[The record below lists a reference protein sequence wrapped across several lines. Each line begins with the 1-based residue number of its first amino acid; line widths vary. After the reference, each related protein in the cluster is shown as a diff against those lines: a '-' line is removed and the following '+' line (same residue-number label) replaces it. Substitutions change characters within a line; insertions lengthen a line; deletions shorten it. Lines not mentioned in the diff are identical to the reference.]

1 MRTRH
6 NLRYTLEKTLRP
18 YLEKLRQQAQ
28 ATPAGIRKQMLL
40 CISASLLLTILVFF
54 LGLQDGVLKEGFRLP
69 RSGYGGAK
77 QYITLE
83 VSGLTEDTSVPLD
96 ITVSPKRY
104 TEEEANAVFREIY
117 DQLEELVVAE
127 GESFA
132 NLQHDLRLMTKL
144 PKYGVQLSWDFY
156 PELDPALDAG
166 SVPQDVDVPA
176 EAAVEGEVPQD
187 ADAASKALAE
197 NEQSAG
203 EDAMPEALAEGGV
216 SADED
221 VLPED
226 ADATAI
232 AMADQREAARAYY
245 RKYRHL
251 MDSDG
256 TLHNET
262 LPPGTVVTGYLS
274 LIMSTDIVPTS
285 TDGATKYLKTQYHSA
300 PYRIYVGIVPRAL
313 SRYESLLLQL
323 QQAITAED
331 EGSLGE
337 NMLSLPTEIDGQR
350 IYYSEHEDQ
359 SYLLLPLL
367 GVIAA
372 MAIYMRQGQ
381 ARRTEKKQ
389 REALLMLDYSELVS
403 KLMVY
408 IGAGLTVRNALETIS
423 QHFDALIARG
433 IKADRPLYQELRTMV
448 IQFRR
453 NMPES
458 EIYLSF
464 GRRVNLKPYTK
475 LVSLIEQ
482 NRMNGA
488 RNLRAM
494 LELEMEDA
502 FEQRK
507 TTARRLG
514 EEAGTKLLLPLFIML
529 GIVMIIVIVPAM
541 SALG

>member
-6 NLRYTLEKTLRP
+6 ALRRTLEKTLQP
-18 YLEKLRQQAQ
+18 YLQKLRQQAQ
-28 ATPAGIRKQMLL
+28 ATPAEIRKQMLL

-54 LGLQDGVLKEGFRLP
+54 LGLQDGTLKEGFRLP
-69 RSGYGGAK
+69 RSGYGGSK

-132 NLQHDLRLMTKL
+132 NLQHDLHLMTKL

-156 PELDPALDAG
+156 PELDPALTSG
-166 SVPQDVDVPA
+166 SLPQD
-176 EAAVEGEVPQD
+176 
-187 ADAASKALAE
+187 
-197 NEQSAG
+197 
-203 EDAMPEALAEGGV
+203 EDAPAEALAEDAV
-216 SADED
+216 SADVDAPAEA
-221 VLPED
+221 LPEGEVTAEA
-226 ADATAI
+226 ADAVAI
-232 AMADQREAARAYY
+232 AMAEQREAARAYY

-274 LIMSTDIVPTS
+274 LIMSTDIVPKS
-285 TDGATKYLKTQYHSA
+285 TDGETKYLKTQYHSA
-300 PYRIYVGIVPRAL
+300 PYRIYVSIVPRAL

-350 IYYSEHEDQ
+350 ICYSEHEDR

-433 IKADRPLYQELRTMV
+433 IKEDRPLYQELRTMV

>member
-6 NLRYTLEKTLRP
+6 SLRRTLEKTLQP
-18 YLEKLRQQAQ
+18 YLQKLRQQAQ
-28 ATPAGIRKQMLL
+28 ATPVGIRKQMLL

-69 RSGYGGAK
+69 RSGYGGSK

-166 SVPQDVDVPA
+166 SVPQDTD
-176 EAAVEGEVPQD
+176 AATETAGEGEMP
-187 ADAASKALAE
+187 L
-197 NEQSAG
+197 G
-203 EDAMPEALAEGGV
+203 EDAPAEALAEGEV
-216 SADED
+216 SMDED
-221 VLPED
+221 ASAETLAEGEAAIED

-232 AMADQREAARAYY
+232 AMAEQREAARAYY

-285 TDGATKYLKTQYHSA
+285 TDGETKYLKTQYHSA

-323 QQAITAED
+323 QQAITTED

-350 IYYSEHEDQ
+350 IYYSEHEDR

-433 IKADRPLYQELRTMV
+433 IKEDRPLYQELRTMV

>member
-1 MRTRH
+1 MKTRH
-6 NLRYTLEKTLRP
+6 SLHRTLEKTLRP
-18 YLEKLRQQAQ
+18 YLQKLRQQAQ

-54 LGLQDGVLKEGFRLP
+54 LGLQDGTLKEGFRLP
-69 RSGYGGAK
+69 RSGYGGSK

-104 TEEEANAVFREIY
+104 TEEEADAVFREIY
-117 DQLEELVVAE
+117 EQLEELVVAE

-132 NLQHDLRLMTKL
+132 NLQHDLHLMTKL

-156 PELDPALDAG
+156 PELDPAIVG
-166 SVPQDVDVPA
+166 SVPQDDDVPA
-176 EAAVEGEVPQD
+176 EALAEDEVATDEDAITED
-187 ADAASKALAE
+187 ADAA
-197 NEQSAG
+197 
-203 EDAMPEALAEGGV
+203 
-216 SADED
+216 
-221 VLPED
+221 
-226 ADATAI
+226 AI
-232 AMADQREAARAYY
+232 AMAEQREAARAYY

-274 LIMSTDIVPTS
+274 LIMSTDIVPENV
-285 TDGATKYLKTQYHSA
+285 DGEAKYLKTQYHSA
-300 PYRIYVGIVPRAL
+300 PYRIYVGIVPREL

-350 IYYSEHEDQ
+350 IFYSEHEDR

>member
-6 NLRYTLEKTLRP
+6 SLRRTLEKTLQP
-18 YLEKLRQQAQ
+18 YLQKLRQQAQ

-69 RSGYGGAK
+69 RSGYGGSK

-156 PELDPALDAG
+156 PELDPALAAG
-166 SVPQDVDVPA
+166 SVPQDTDAATETAAEGEVSMDEDAPAETLAEGEVSMDEDAPA
-176 EAAVEGEVPQD
+176 EAPA
-187 ADAASKALAE
+187 
-197 NEQSAG
+197 
-203 EDAMPEALAEGGV
+203 
-216 SADED
+216 
-221 VLPED
+221 ED

-232 AMADQREAARAYY
+232 AMAEQREAARAYY

-262 LPPGTVVTGYLS
+262 LAPGTVVTGYLS

-285 TDGATKYLKTQYHSA
+285 TDGETKYLKTQYHSA
-300 PYRIYVGIVPRAL
+300 PYRIYIGIVPRAL

-323 QQAITAED
+323 QQAITTED

-350 IYYSEHEDQ
+350 IYYSEHEDR

-433 IKADRPLYQELRTMV
+433 IKEDRPLYQELRTMV

-494 LELEMEDA
+494 LELEMEDT

>member
-6 NLRYTLEKTLRP
+6 SLHHTLEKTLRP
-18 YLEKLRQQAQ
+18 YLQKLRQQAQ

-69 RSGYGGAK
+69 RNGYGGSK

-156 PELDPALDAG
+156 PELDPALAAG
-166 SVPQDVDVPA
+166 SVTP
-176 EAAVEGEVPQD
+176 
-187 ADAASKALAE
+187 
-197 NEQSAG
+197 
-203 EDAMPEALAEGGV
+203 
-216 SADED
+216 DE
-221 VLPED
+221 
-226 ADATAI
+226 
-232 AMADQREAARAYY
+232 ARAYY

-274 LIMSTDIVPTS
+274 LIMSTDIVPTG
-285 TDGATKYLKTQYHSA
+285 TDGETKYLKTQYHSA

-323 QQAITAED
+323 QQAITTED

-350 IYYSEHEDQ
+350 IYYSEHEDR

-433 IKADRPLYQELRTMV
+433 IKEDRPLYQELRTMV

-458 EIYLSF
+458 DIYLSF

>member
-6 NLRYTLEKTLRP
+6 SLRRTLEKTLRP
-18 YLEKLRQQAQ
+18 YLQKLRQQAQ

-69 RSGYGGAK
+69 RNGYGGSK

-156 PELDPALDAG
+156 PELDPALSAG
-166 SVPQDVDVPA
+166 SVTPDANAPAEDEMPLGDDAPAETLAEGEVSMDVDAPA
-176 EAAVEGEVPQD
+176 EAA
-187 ADAASKALAE
+187 A
-197 NEQSAG
+197 
-203 EDAMPEALAEGGV
+203 
-216 SADED
+216 
-221 VLPED
+221 ED

-232 AMADQREAARAYY
+232 AMAEQREAARAYY

-285 TDGATKYLKTQYHSA
+285 TDGETKYLKTQYHSA

-323 QQAITAED
+323 QQAITTED

-350 IYYSEHEDQ
+350 IYYSEHEDR

-433 IKADRPLYQELRTMV
+433 IKEDRPLYQELRTMV

-458 EIYLSF
+458 DIYLSF

>member
-6 NLRYTLEKTLRP
+6 SLRRTLEKTLRP
-18 YLEKLRQQAQ
+18 YLQKLRQQAQ

-69 RSGYGGAK
+69 RSGYGGSK

-166 SVPQDVDVPA
+166 SVPQDTD
-176 EAAVEGEVPQD
+176 AATETAGEGEMP
-187 ADAASKALAE
+187 L
-197 NEQSAG
+197 G
-203 EDAMPEALAEGGV
+203 EDAPAEALAEGEV
-216 SADED
+216 SMDED
-221 VLPED
+221 ASAETLAEGEAAIED

-232 AMADQREAARAYY
+232 AMAEQREAARAYY

-285 TDGATKYLKTQYHSA
+285 TDGETKYLKTQYHSA

-323 QQAITAED
+323 QQAITTED
-331 EGSLGE
+331 EDSLGE

-350 IYYSEHEDQ
+350 IYYREHEDR

-433 IKADRPLYQELRTMV
+433 IKEDRPLYQELRTMV

-494 LELEMEDA
+494 LELEMEEA

>member
-6 NLRYTLEKTLRP
+6 SLRRTLEKTLRS
-18 YLEKLRQQAQ
+18 YLQKLRQQAQ

-69 RSGYGGAK
+69 RSGYGGSK

-166 SVPQDVDVPA
+166 SVPQD
-176 EAAVEGEVPQD
+176 E
-187 ADAASKALAE
+187 
-197 NEQSAG
+197 
-203 EDAMPEALAEGGV
+203 
-216 SADED
+216 
-221 VLPED
+221 
-226 ADATAI
+226 
-232 AMADQREAARAYY
+232 ARAYY
-245 RKYRHL
+245 QKYRHL

-262 LPPGTVVTGYLS
+262 LAPGTVVTGYLS

-285 TDGATKYLKTQYHSA
+285 TDGETKYLKTQYHSA

-323 QQAITAED
+323 QQAITTED

-350 IYYSEHEDQ
+350 IYYSEHEDR

-433 IKADRPLYQELRTMV
+433 IKEDRPLYQELRTMV

>member
-1 MRTRH
+1 MKTRH
-6 NLRYTLEKTLRP
+6 SLRRTLEKTLRP
-18 YLEKLRQQAQ
+18 YLQKLRQQAQ
-28 ATPAGIRKQMLL
+28 ATPVEIRKQMLL

-54 LGLQDGVLKEGFRLP
+54 LGLQDSVLKEGFCLP
-69 RSGYGGAK
+69 RSGYGGQK

-104 TEEEANAVFREIY
+104 TEEEADAVFREIY

-156 PELDPALDAG
+156 PELDPALAAG
-166 SVPQDVDVPA
+166 SVPQNEDAPA
-176 EAAVEGEVPQD
+176 EATGEGEMPLGDD
-187 ADAASKALAE
+187 APA
-197 NEQSAG
+197 
-203 EDAMPEALAEGGV
+203 EALAEGEAV
-216 SADED
+216 T
-221 VLPED
+221 ED

-232 AMADQREAARAYY
+232 AMAEQREAARAYY

-262 LPPGTVVTGYLS
+262 LAPGTVVTGYLS

-285 TDGATKYLKTQYHSA
+285 TDGETKYLKTQYHSA

-323 QQAITAED
+323 QQAITSED

-350 IYYSEHEDQ
+350 IYYSEHEDR

-389 REALLMLDYSELVS
+389 REALLMLDYPELVS

-433 IKADRPLYQELRTMV
+433 IKEDRPLYQELRTML

>member
-6 NLRYTLEKTLRP
+6 SLRRTLEKTLRP
-18 YLEKLRQQAQ
+18 YLQKLRQQAQ

-69 RSGYGGAK
+69 RSGYGGSK

-156 PELDPALDAG
+156 PELDPALAAG
-166 SVPQDVDVPA
+166 SVTP
-176 EAAVEGEVPQD
+176 
-187 ADAASKALAE
+187 
-197 NEQSAG
+197 
-203 EDAMPEALAEGGV
+203 
-216 SADED
+216 DE
-221 VLPED
+221 
-226 ADATAI
+226 
-232 AMADQREAARAYY
+232 ARAYY

-262 LPPGTVVTGYLS
+262 LAPGTVVTGYLS
-274 LIMSTDIVPTS
+274 LIMSTDIVPTG
-285 TDGATKYLKTQYHSA
+285 TDGETKYLKTQYHSA

-323 QQAITAED
+323 QQAITTED

-350 IYYSEHEDQ
+350 IYYSEHEDR

-389 REALLMLDYSELVS
+389 RESLLMLDYSELVS

-423 QHFDALIARG
+423 QHFDALISRG
-433 IKADRPLYQELRTMV
+433 IKEDRPLYQELRTMV

>member
-6 NLRYTLEKTLRP
+6 SLRRTLEKTLRP
-18 YLEKLRQQAQ
+18 YLQKLRQQAQ

-69 RSGYGGAK
+69 RSGYGGSK

-156 PELDPALDAG
+156 PELDPALAAG
-166 SVPQDVDVPA
+166 SVTP
-176 EAAVEGEVPQD
+176 
-187 ADAASKALAE
+187 
-197 NEQSAG
+197 
-203 EDAMPEALAEGGV
+203 
-216 SADED
+216 DE
-221 VLPED
+221 
-226 ADATAI
+226 
-232 AMADQREAARAYY
+232 ARAYY
-245 RKYRHL
+245 RKYRPL

-262 LPPGTVVTGYLS
+262 LAPGTVVTGYLS
-274 LIMSTDIVPTS
+274 LIMSTDIVPTG
-285 TDGATKYLKTQYHSA
+285 TDGETKYLKTQYHSA

-323 QQAITAED
+323 QQAITTED

-350 IYYSEHEDQ
+350 IYYSEHEDR

-433 IKADRPLYQELRTMV
+433 IKEDRPLYHELRTMV

>member
-6 NLRYTLEKTLRP
+6 SLRRTLEKTLRP
-18 YLEKLRQQAQ
+18 YLQKLRQQAQ

-69 RSGYGGAK
+69 RSGYGGSK

-156 PELDPALDAG
+156 PELDPALAAG
-166 SVPQDVDVPA
+166 SVTP
-176 EAAVEGEVPQD
+176 
-187 ADAASKALAE
+187 
-197 NEQSAG
+197 
-203 EDAMPEALAEGGV
+203 
-216 SADED
+216 DE
-221 VLPED
+221 
-226 ADATAI
+226 
-232 AMADQREAARAYY
+232 ARAYY

-262 LPPGTVVTGYLS
+262 LAPGTVVTGYLS
-274 LIMSTDIVPTS
+274 LIMSTDIVPTD
-285 TDGATKYLKTQYHSA
+285 TDGETKYLKTQYHSA

-323 QQAITAED
+323 QQAITTED

-350 IYYSEHEDQ
+350 IYYSEHEDR

-433 IKADRPLYQELRTMV
+433 IKEDRPLYQELRTMV

>member
-6 NLRYTLEKTLRP
+6 SLRRTLEKTLRP
-18 YLEKLRQQAQ
+18 YLQKLRQQAQ

-54 LGLQDGVLKEGFRLP
+54 LGLQDGTLKEGFRLP
-69 RSGYGGAK
+69 RSGYGGSK

-132 NLQHDLRLMTKL
+132 NLQHDLHLMTKL

-156 PELDPALDAG
+156 PELDPALAAD
-166 SVPQDVDVPA
+166 SVPPGEAVPA
-176 EAAVEGEVPQD
+176 ET
-187 ADAASKALAE
+187 LAE
-197 NEQSAG
+197 NEVPAG
-203 EDAMPEALAEGGV
+203 EDAPAETLAEGE
-216 SADED
+216 AATDEAAT
-221 VLPED
+221 ED
-226 ADATAI
+226 AAV
-232 AMADQREAARAYY
+232 AMAEQREAARAYY

-262 LPPGTVVTGYLS
+262 LAPGTVVTGYLS

-285 TDGATKYLKTQYHSA
+285 TDGETKYLKTQYHSA
-300 PYRIYVGIVPRAL
+300 PYRIYVGIVPREL

-331 EGSLGE
+331 AGSLGE

-350 IYYSEHEDQ
+350 IYYSEHEDR

-433 IKADRPLYQELRTMV
+433 IKEDRPLYQELRTMV

-488 RNLRAM
+488 RNLRAL

>member
-6 NLRYTLEKTLRP
+6 SLRRTLEKTLRP
-18 YLEKLRQQAQ
+18 YLQKLRQQAQ
-28 ATPAGIRKQMLL
+28 ATPVGIRKQMLL

-69 RSGYGGAK
+69 RSGYGGSK

-156 PELDPALDAG
+156 PELDPALAAG
-166 SVPQDVDVPA
+166 SVTP
-176 EAAVEGEVPQD
+176 
-187 ADAASKALAE
+187 
-197 NEQSAG
+197 
-203 EDAMPEALAEGGV
+203 
-216 SADED
+216 DE
-221 VLPED
+221 
-226 ADATAI
+226 
-232 AMADQREAARAYY
+232 ARAYY

-262 LPPGTVVTGYLS
+262 LAPGTVVTGYLS
-274 LIMSTDIVPTS
+274 LIMSTDIVPTG
-285 TDGATKYLKTQYHSA
+285 TDGETKYLKTQYHSA
-300 PYRIYVGIVPRAL
+300 PYRIYGGIIPRAL

-323 QQAITAED
+323 QQAITTED

-350 IYYSEHEDQ
+350 IYYSEHEDR

-423 QHFDALIARG
+423 QHFDALISRG
-433 IKADRPLYQELRTMV
+433 IKEDRPLYQELRTMV

>member
-6 NLRYTLEKTLRP
+6 SLRRTLEKTLRP
-18 YLEKLRQQAQ
+18 YLQKLRQQAQ
-28 ATPAGIRKQMLL
+28 ATPAEIRKQMLL
-40 CISASLLLTILVFF
+40 CICASLLLTILVFF
-54 LGLQDGVLKEGFRLP
+54 LGLQDGTLKEGFRLP
-69 RSGYGGAK
+69 RSGYGGSK

-104 TEEEANAVFREIY
+104 TEEEADAVFREIY

-132 NLQHDLRLMTKL
+132 NLQHDLHLMTKL

-156 PELDPALDAG
+156 PELDPAMAAG
-166 SVPQDVDVPA
+166 AVPQDDDVSA
-176 EAAVEGEVPQD
+176 EAWTEDEVPQD
-187 ADAASKALAE
+187 ADA
-197 NEQSAG
+197 SA
-203 EDAMPEALAEGGV
+203 EALAE
-216 SADED
+216 DE
-221 VLPED
+221 LPQD
-226 ADATAI
+226 ADAAAI
-232 AMADQREAARAYY
+232 AMAEQREAARAYY

-262 LPPGTVVTGYLS
+262 LAPGTVVTGYLS
-274 LIMSTDIVPTS
+274 LIMSTDIVPENV
-285 TDGATKYLKTQYHSA
+285 DGEAKYLKTQYHSA
-300 PYRIYVGIVPRAL
+300 PYQIYVGIVPREL

-350 IYYSEHEDQ
+350 IYYSEHEDR

-367 GVIAA
+367 GVVAA

-433 IKADRPLYQELRTMV
+433 IKEDRPLYQELRTMV

>member
-6 NLRYTLEKTLRP
+6 SLRRTLEKTLRP
-18 YLEKLRQQAQ
+18 YLQKLRQQAQ
-28 ATPAGIRKQMLL
+28 ATPVGIRKQMLL

-69 RSGYGGAK
+69 RSGYGGSK

-132 NLQHDLRLMTKL
+132 NLQHDLHLMTKL

-156 PELDPALDAG
+156 PELDPALAAG
-166 SVPQDVDVPA
+166 SVTP
-176 EAAVEGEVPQD
+176 
-187 ADAASKALAE
+187 
-197 NEQSAG
+197 
-203 EDAMPEALAEGGV
+203 
-216 SADED
+216 DE
-221 VLPED
+221 
-226 ADATAI
+226 
-232 AMADQREAARAYY
+232 ARAYY

-262 LPPGTVVTGYLS
+262 LAPGTVVTGYLS
-274 LIMSTDIVPTS
+274 LIMSTDIVPTG
-285 TDGATKYLKTQYHSA
+285 TDGETKYLKTQYHSA

-323 QQAITAED
+323 QQAITTED

-350 IYYSEHEDQ
+350 IYYSEHEDR

-423 QHFDALIARG
+423 QHFDALISRG
-433 IKADRPLYQELRTMV
+433 IKEDRPLYQELRTMV